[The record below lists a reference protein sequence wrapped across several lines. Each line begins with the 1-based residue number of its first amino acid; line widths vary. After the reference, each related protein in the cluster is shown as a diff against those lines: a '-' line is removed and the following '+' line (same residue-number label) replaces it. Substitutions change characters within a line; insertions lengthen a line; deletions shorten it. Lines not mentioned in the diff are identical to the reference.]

1 MPKGVGVMSHS
12 AVPLF
17 DLQGQ
22 YAELQPQLEAALAR
36 VLASGQVILGPEV
49 TALENEIA
57 LQVGASHGIGCG
69 SGTEALSLAIHGM
82 EIGPGD
88 EVILP
93 TFTFFATAGSV
104 VRAGA
109 TPVFVDIDPV
119 TFNLDPAE
127 VAARI
132 TPRTRAI
139 MAVHLF
145 GQAADMFPLWQLGE
159 KYGIPIIED
168 AAQAQ
173 GASYMG
179 RPVGSLGAVACFSF
193 YPTKNLGAYGDAGL
207 VTTSDPY
214 WAERMAVLRTHGMQP
229 RYFHKYIGW
238 NARIDAMQAA
248 MLRVKL
254 PHLSRWI
261 AMRQEAARRYDALI
275 EQYRLTN
282 VFIRP
287 LRMPECDH
295 TFNQYV
301 VRVADDQRDEMVAH
315 MKAHKVGCEIY
326 YPMPL
331 HTQECL
337 QFLGYREGDFPV
349 AEAACR
355 SVLALPIFPEITPAQ
370 QETVIRTCAAFYARG
385 SVRAAA

>member
-1 MPKGVGVMSHS
+1 MSNPG
-12 AVPLF
+12 VPLF

-22 YAELQPQLEAALAR
+22 YAQLQPQLEAALLR

-49 TALENEIA
+49 AALENEVA
-57 LQVGASHGIGCG
+57 LQCGASHGIGCG
-69 SGTEALSLAIHGM
+69 SGTEALSLALHGM
-82 EIGPGD
+82 DIGPGD

-104 VRAGA
+104 VRTGA
-109 TPVFVDIDPV
+109 KPVFVDIDPV
-119 TFNLDPAE
+119 TYNLDPVD
-127 VAARI
+127 VAAKI

-145 GQAADMFPLWQLGE
+145 GQAADMLPLWQLSA
-159 KYGIPIIED
+159 KHGIPIIED

-173 GASYMG
+173 GARYMD
-179 RPVGSLGAVACFSF
+179 RPVGSLGAISCFSF
-193 YPTKNLGAYGDAGL
+193 YPTKNLGAYGDAGM
-207 VTTSDPY
+207 VVTSDPA
-214 WAERMAVLRTHGMQP
+214 WAERMRILRVHGMEP

-238 NARIDAMQAA
+238 NARIDAVQAC

-254 PHLSRWI
+254 PYLSQWI
-261 AMRQEAARRYDALI
+261 AQRQQAARRYDALI
-275 EQYRLTN
+275 EQHKLEHM
-282 VFIRP
+282 FIRP

-301 VRVADDQRDEMVAH
+301 VRVVDHQRDDMVAH
-315 MKAHKVGCEIY
+315 LKTHRVGCEIY

-337 QFLGYREGDFPV
+337 AYLGYREGDFPV
-349 AEAACR
+349 AEAACQ
-355 SVLALPIFPEITPAQ
+355 SVLALPIFPEITEAQ

-385 SVRAAA
+385 SNRAAA